1 MLSVAVLMTVRSHRE
16 RALQGLEECIRQMDR
31 LVEGG
36 LYTYRIFLNDDASS
50 DGIAEDI
57 RERFPDVTIIKSPG
71 DRSWGGGIRTAWLG
85 AAEAG
90 HWDFYLWL
98 DYDLELRENALSELF
113 DTSSMLRHRAILAGT
128 ATDAEGNLLAG
139 GRSADGRLLQPD
151 GMIPLPC
158 HTFDGVLV
166 LVPAAVFDAIGPLDE
181 RYRHALAA
189 NDYGIRAR
197 KAGFPRMVTAGVSGI
212 ASRRLP
218 VSDDKE
224 EFHYNSRAYGFFHA
238 LRTRFRKKSNG

>member
-16 RALQGLEECIRQMDR
+16 RALKGLQECIRQMDR
-31 LVEGG
+31 LSEGG
-36 LYTYRIFLNDDASS
+36 LYSYRIFLNDDASS

-57 RERFPDVTIIKSPG
+57 REKFPDVSVIKSPG

-90 HWDFYLWL
+90 KWDFYLWL

-113 DTSSMLRHRAILAGT
+113 DTSVMLRHRAILAGT
-128 ATDAEGNLLAG
+128 ATDAEGNLLSG
-139 GRSADGRLLQPD
+139 GRTSDGDILQPD
-151 GMIPLPC
+151 DMIPLPC
-158 HTFDGVLV
+158 LTFDGVLV
-166 LVPAAVFDAIGPLDE
+166 LVPAAVYDAIGPLDE

-197 KAGFPRMVTAGVSGI
+197 KAGFPRMVTAGISGI
-212 ASRRLP
+212 ASRQLP
-218 VSDDKE
+218 ASDAKE
-224 EFHYNSRAYGFFHA
+224 TFHYNLRAYGLTHA
-238 LRTRFRKKSNG
+238 LKARLRDK